1 MMNQARFF
9 CQESHGFPAF
19 SGKMIAMDAAHDDI
33 AVLRSALEQAQARAA
48 AAEAEAARAV
58 AQISST
64 EALIASLR
72 LEIEKLRR
80 EIYGQRSERKA
91 RLLEQMEF
99 QLEEL
104 EATASED
111 ELAAEQAAAKTTAVK
126 AFTRQRSSRK
136 PFPAHLPRE
145 RVVVPAPSACA
156 CCGSTKLAKLGETIT
171 ETLESVPRQ
180 WKVIQTVRE
189 KFTCRECEKI
199 TQPPAPPELVEGPH
213 DSAGLGRTEPVGHDP
228 VREVRPAPTAQPA
241 MRTLRP

>member
-1 MMNQARFF
+1 MNQARFLR
-9 CQESHGFPAF
+9 QESRGLPAF
-19 SGKMIAMDAAHDDI
+19 WDKILAMDAAHDDI
-33 AVLRSALEQAQARAA
+33 AALRAALEQAQARAA

-58 AQISST
+58 AQVSST

-72 LEIEKLRR
+72 LEIAKLRR

-171 ETLESVPRQ
+171 ETLESIPRQ

-189 KFTCRECEKI
+189 KFTCRDCEKI
-199 TQPPAPPELVEGPH
+199 TQPPAPFH
-213 DSAGLGRTEPVGHDP
+213 DDPAGLGRTEPVGHDP

-241 MRTLRP
+241 VRTLRP